1 MNIKIINMRKL
12 YKQLDKKI
20 QKINIIFL
28 LNINTI
34 LKKTSYIRLIY
45 D

>member
-1 MNIKIINMRKL
+1 MRKL